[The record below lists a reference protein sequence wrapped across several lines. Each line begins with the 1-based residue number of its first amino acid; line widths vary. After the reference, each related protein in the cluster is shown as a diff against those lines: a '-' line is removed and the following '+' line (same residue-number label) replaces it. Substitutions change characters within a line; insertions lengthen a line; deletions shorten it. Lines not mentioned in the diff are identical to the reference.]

1 MTDNVLTN
9 KAEIIERCV
18 VRAREEYQHDPHGFA
33 HNITQQ
39 DAAILNI
46 QRACQAALDM
56 GQYLIWQY
64 KLGVPKN
71 AHDVF
76 VLLGENGWINKGLM
90 GELRQMVEFRDAA
103 IHNYQTL
110 EPVTIIAT
118 INHHLDYLLQYAQAI
133 LLNNSKNK

>member
-1 MTDNVLTN
+1 MADDVLTN

-18 VRAREEYQHDPHGFA
+18 ARAREKYQRDPVSFEY
-33 HNITQQ
+33 NITRQ

-46 QRACQAALDM
+46 QRACQAAPDM
-56 GQYLIWQY
+56 GQHLIWRH

-76 VLLGENGWINKGLM
+76 VLLGENGWIDEGLV
-90 GELRQMVEFRDAA
+90 GELRQMAEFRGAA

-110 EPVTIIAT
+110 EPVTVIAT